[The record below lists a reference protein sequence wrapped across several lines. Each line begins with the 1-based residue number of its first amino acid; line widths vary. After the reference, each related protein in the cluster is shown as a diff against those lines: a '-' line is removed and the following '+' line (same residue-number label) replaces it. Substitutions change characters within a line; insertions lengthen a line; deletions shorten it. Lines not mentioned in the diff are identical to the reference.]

1 MAPPGACL
9 PESANSRARDW
20 SVPTSRPAT
29 PASLTSPTAS
39 PRRCRRERAGRRL
52 GHNSSRRLLE
62 SGTIECTRP
71 RALRWHVPAC
81 YRTSPL
87 CVSPRSRPR
96 LRGSLPTSWVRFLSS
111 GQFAFLGGNTI
122 RTRHRCAG
130 PCWCIRQVD
139 VPVGSRPA
147 PGPPAELVPSRW
159 RLVPRHRG
167 DVPTAD
173 LASSCAGPCL
183 PQPSLGLAP
192 KLWPRPLLASLL
204 HALDRCFIKS
214 ARHPA
219 SAP

>member
-1 MAPPGACL
+1 MHSSTRASVAR
-9 PESANSRARDW
+9 SRVL
-20 SVPTSRPAT
+20 SYKP
-29 PASLTSPTAS
+29 
-39 PRRCRRERAGRRL
+39 
-52 GHNSSRRLLE
+52 
-62 SGTIECTRP
+62 
-71 RALRWHVPAC
+71 ALRFFPLSAPAAG
-81 YRTSPL
+81 
-87 CVSPRSRPR
+87 VSPDK
-96 LRGSLPTSWVRFLSS
+96 LGSLPIVRPICL
-111 GQFAFLGGNTI
+111 LGGNTI
-122 RTRHRCAG
+122 RTRHHCAG

-192 KLWPRPLLASLL
+192 KLWPRPLLASFL
-204 HALDRCFIKS
+204 HALDRCLIKS